1 MSKLLKRALKIAITP
16 AILMIAGKVLGIFA
30 IAYVYKL
37 PFEIGNEVS
46 RIFSTQ
52 IYFSDHLTTI
62 FVNSFSDLTMLLA
75 ISVPTLYLI
84 SKTAIFQSTLTNP
97 KTIVKVTR
105 LNILKWVTKDNTSFL
120 MIFIWSAFLWIV
132 SAIVIVNTLQY
143 DAYSWLGIS
152 AGVIAFI
159 VALGAMKTFE
169 VETNK
174 VYPDNKKYY

>member
-1 MSKLLKRALKIAITP
+1 MSKLLKRALKIAIVP
-16 AILMIAGKVLGIFA
+16 AILMIAGKILGIFA
-30 IAYVYKL
+30 ITYTYNL
-37 PFEIGNEVS
+37 PFEVGNELS
-46 RIFSTQ
+46 GIFTTQ
-52 IYFSDHLTTI
+52 IYFSDHLTTL

-105 LNILKWVTKDNTSFL
+105 FNILKWVTKDDTSFL

-132 SAIVIVNTLQY
+132 SAITIVNTIQY
-143 DAYSWLGIS
+143 NAYTWLGIL
-152 AGVIAFI
+152 AGVIAFTA
-159 VALGAMKTFE
+159 ALGTIKTFE

-174 VYPDNKKYY
+174 VYPDSKKYY